1 MWLKVRGQEGVLSLS
16 LLLAGSQYYGPGG
29 GYSFFAG
36 RDASRAF
43 VTGQFEE
50 AGLVA
55 RVEGLSSS
63 DYLGLEEW
71 ATFYEKEQPI
81 NYVMN
86 YFCVNQK
93 SAQHLR
99 LM

>member
-1 MWLKVRGQEGVLSLS
+1 MWPKVRGRGCVPLPSLS
-16 LLLAGSQYYGPGG
+16 LLLSGSQYYGPGG

-55 RVEGLSSS
+55 RVEGLSTS

-71 ATFYEKEQPI
+71 AAFYEKEQPI
-81 NYVMN
+81 N
-86 YFCVNQK
+86 CVITIFV
-93 SAQHLR
+93 
-99 LM
+99 

>member
-1 MWLKVRGQEGVLSLS
+1 M

-50 AGLVA
+50 ADEWQLHIVQQHVVDDIAKPSKLAPPCLADDDSGWPQVVRRSVGGLA
-55 RVEGLSSS
+55 PPLQP
-63 DYLGLEEW
+63 
-71 ATFYEKEQPI
+71 EQ
-81 NYVMN
+81 
-86 YFCVNQK
+86 
-93 SAQHLR
+93 
-99 LM
+99 